1 MRTLSS
7 IKKYKN
13 AVTRKYIFLAK
24 EDIDII
30 DSKKDWWVSKKIDGQ
45 LWFYVKAG
53 KETKIINSNENDI
66 TQTLPD
72 ILKDLDK
79 KFKSFKSII
88 VAGELY
94 YLTDKRERYGDVIAG
109 LGDKTKNKNLRYGIF
124 DIVSSDQNYASY
136 EDKYKVL
143 TQCVGHS
150 SKDFA
155 HAVEQQKT
163 KQKDISTYFKDHIE
177 KHNFEGLIVRDSST
191 IYKIK
196 NEETADLLI
205 TGYTLG
211 SKPGQ
216 VRSVSLGV
224 YLNDQEIVH
233 VGSCGA
239 FENEKL
245 RKDLFNQLSKIKVPS
260 NFQKIASNGTAY
272 LFVKP
277 QYVAEVKL
285 LELQADKS
293 NDQPIRHLKFEFKNK
308 QLNATGRAR
317 SVSVLNSKIVG
328 LRPDK
333 KAMKEDCG
341 LNQITKLSGIPKEEF
356 TEVTLSNLPK
366 SKIMKKEIFVKEGK
380 NGKAIKKFNFW
391 KSNKEKIGDYPSYLF
406 YYLDYSEGRKDPIK
420 KKIYPF
426 ADEKLGLG
434 FFQSVKEENIKKGW
448 EAYGS

>member
-66 TQTLPD
+66 TQTIPD
-72 ILKDLDK
+72 IVKDLDK

-88 VAGELY
+88 IAGELY

-163 KQKDISTYFKDHIE
+163 
-177 KHNFEGLIVRDSST
+177 
-191 IYKIK
+191 
-196 NEETADLLI
+196 
-205 TGYTLG
+205 
-211 SKPGQ
+211 
-216 VRSVSLGV
+216 
-224 YLNDQEIVH
+224 
-233 VGSCGA
+233 
-239 FENEKL
+239 
-245 RKDLFNQLSKIKVPS
+245 
-260 NFQKIASNGTAY
+260 
-272 LFVKP
+272 
-277 QYVAEVKL
+277 
-285 LELQADKS
+285 
-293 NDQPIRHLKFEFKNK
+293 
-308 QLNATGRAR
+308 
-317 SVSVLNSKIVG
+317 
-328 LRPDK
+328 
-333 KAMKEDCG
+333 
-341 LNQITKLSGIPKEEF
+341 
-356 TEVTLSNLPK
+356 
-366 SKIMKKEIFVKEGK
+366 
-380 NGKAIKKFNFW
+380 
-391 KSNKEKIGDYPSYLF
+391 
-406 YYLDYSEGRKDPIK
+406 
-420 KKIYPF
+420 
-426 ADEKLGLG
+426 
-434 FFQSVKEENIKKGW
+434 
-448 EAYGS
+448 